1 MSLMGSNHTYS
12 GRYNRRLVFDLIR
25 SGNGISR
32 RDLVDV
38 TGLKPQTMSNIC
50 KDLIDRSV
58 VVETIQQEGA
68 RGAPQKKMWVRAEAG
83 CCLGIHVDRDG
94 LLGIVCDLAGRELGR
109 ETASASLEDPSDTIR
124 AIADMTQRLRSV
136 TVDRPA
142 WGIGIA
148 MPTLQEAEFEHPVGP
163 PGWDAWSRMPVAEA
177 IEDACGL
184 PTIIENDATAA
195 AVAELRVGSAGGLSH
210 YVHIFVGHGLGAGII
225 NDSMP
230 LQGFWNNAG
239 EIGLLTWPAELANPD
254 AGKQT
259 PFSIDELAAMLS
271 CESKEIARPGAL
283 EKLYA
288 QRDSVLMRWL
298 DLNSK
303 RLRLLVSLLENIMDP
318 QTIVVG
324 GHFPPAL
331 INSLIDRAYPLLP
344 SVSARSHREIPRL
357 CAGALGPEAAAIG
370 AAMLPL
376 IAHGSPDFRR
386 LSSMRGRSQMIDFE
400 RRFDRVAGA
409 PTDDDT
415 SS

>member
-25 SGNGISR
+25 SGDGISR
-32 RDLVDV
+32 RELVDV
-38 TGLKPQTMSNIC
+38 TSLKPQTMSNIC
-50 KDLIDRSV
+50 KDLIDRSL

-68 RGAPQKKMWVRAEAG
+68 RGAPQKKLRIRSEAG

-94 LLGIVCDLAGRELGR
+94 LLGIVCDLAGQELGR
-109 ETASASLEDPSDTIR
+109 DTASASLEDPSDTIR
-124 AIADMTQRLRSV
+124 AIADMTKRLRLL
-136 TVDRPA
+136 TADRPA

-163 PGWDAWSRMPVAEA
+163 PGWDAWNRVPVAEA

-184 PTIIENDATAA
+184 PTIVENDATAA
-195 AVAELRVGSAGGLSH
+195 AVAELRAGSAAGLSH

-239 EIGLLTWPAELANPD
+239 EIGLLTWPAEFANPD
-254 AGKQT
+254 AEGQT
-259 PFSIDELAAMLS
+259 PFSIDELASMLS
-271 CESKEIARPGAL
+271 CESKEIARPGVL
-283 EKLYA
+283 EQLYA
-288 QRDSVLMRWL
+288 QRNSVLMRWL

-318 QTIVVG
+318 QTIIVG

-331 INSLIDRAYPLLP
+331 NNSLIDRAYPLLP
-344 SVSARSHREIPRL
+344 SVSARSKRDIPRL
-357 CAGALGPEAAAIG
+357 SAGALGPEAAAIG
-370 AAMLPL
+370 AAMLPV

-386 LSSMRGRSQMIDFE
+386 LSSMGGRSQTMDFE

-409 PTDDDT
+409 PTDDDA
-415 SS
+415 SA